1 MPKSTFPLRENV
13 LDFEPYSPGMSID
26 EIRERYQLNNIIKLA
41 SNENPLG
48 TSPVVQKRIAKA
60 ANQSFRYVQAGTPKL
75 TKALSSFLNV
85 PEKHLVVGN
94 GSDEIIDL
102 IIRACPTP
110 GVHNVVACR
119 PSFSMYRLQAKL
131 CDVEFRQ
138 VPLKEDFSFDWQG
151 LLKAI
156 DQNTAIVFLTTP
168 DNPSGYCPPLSAVR
182 AFIEKVPAH
191 CLVVVDEAYV
201 EFCDDPQC
209 GSSLRFFAEFPNLAI
224 LRTFS
229 KIGGLAGIRLGY
241 GILPESLA
249 TALAAIKP
257 PFSVNVLAQEA
268 GLAIIDDNVFF
279 EETFKTVQEGRQFLT
294 QSLQQLGCKV
304 FPSQT
309 NFLMF
314 GLPAGCSQSARQIF
328 EELLTRGIIIRPLSS
343 YALPDYLRVT
353 VGTPAEN
360 TAFIERLTEVFH
372 GQ

>member
-1 MPKSTFPLRENV
+1 MPKPTFPLRENV
-13 LDFEPYSPGMSID
+13 LDFEPYSPGMNID
-26 EIRERYQLNNIIKLA
+26 EIRERYQLENIIKLA

-48 TSPVVQKRIAKA
+48 TSPVVQKRLSKA
-60 ANQSFRYVQAGTPKL
+60 ADQSFRYVQAGTPKL
-75 TKALSSFLNV
+75 TKALASFLSV
-85 PEKHLVVGN
+85 PENSLVVGN

-102 IIRACPTP
+102 IIRTCPTP

-131 CDVEFRQ
+131 CDVEFKT
-138 VPLKEDFSFDWQG
+138 VPLKDDFSFDWQG
-151 LLKAI
+151 LLDTI
-156 DQNTAIVFLTTP
+156 DHNTALVFLTTP
-168 DNPSGYCPPLSAVR
+168 DNPSGYCPPLSAMR
-182 AFIEKVPAH
+182 AFIEKVPPH

-209 GSSLRFFAEFPNLAI
+209 GSSLRFFNEFPNLAI

-241 GILPESLA
+241 GILPL
-249 TALAAIKP
+249 ALAKAIAAVKP

-268 GLAIIDDNVFF
+268 GLAIIEDKVFL
-279 EETFKTVQEGRQFLT
+279 EKTFQTVQEGRRFLT
-294 QSLQQLGCKV
+294 QSLEGLGCKV

-314 GLPAGCSQSARQIF
+314 ALPKKCAKTAKQVF
-328 EELLTRGIIIRPLSS
+328 EDLLTHGIIIRPLNS

-353 VGTPAEN
+353 VGTASEN
-360 TAFIERLTEVFH
+360 TAFITSLAEVMH
-372 GQ
+372 D

>member
-1 MPKSTFPLRENV
+1 MPKPTFSLRENV
-13 LDFEPYSPGMSID
+13 LDFEPYSPGMNID
-26 EIRERYQLNNIIKLA
+26 EIRDRYQLQNIIKLA

-48 TSPVVQKRIAKA
+48 TSPVVQKRLSKA
-60 ANQSFRYVQAGTPKL
+60 ADQCFRYVQAGTPKL

-85 PEKHLVVGN
+85 PEKHLIVGN

-102 IIRACPTP
+102 IIRVCPTP

-131 CDVEFRQ
+131 CDVEFKE
-138 VPLKEDFSFDWQG
+138 VPLMDDFSFNWQG
-151 LLKAI
+151 LLETI
-156 DQNTAIVFLTTP
+156 DHSTAIVFLTTP
-168 DNPSGYCPPLSAVR
+168 DNPSGYCPPLSVMR
-182 AFIEKVPAH
+182 DFIEKVPPH

-209 GSSLRFFAEFPNLAI
+209 GSSLRFFNEFPNLAI

-241 GILPESLA
+241 GILPE
-249 TALAAIKP
+249 ALAKAIASVKP

-268 GLAIIDDNVFF
+268 GLAIMEDTVFLQK
-279 EETFKTVQEGRQFLT
+279 TFQTVQEGRLFLT
-294 QSLQQLGCKV
+294 KSLEQIGCKV

-314 GLPAGCSQSARQIF
+314 ALPKQCRKTARQVF
-328 EELLTRGIIIRPLSS
+328 EDLLARGIIIRPLGS

-353 VGTPAEN
+353 VGTASEN
-360 TAFIERLTEVFH
+360 ATFIARLTEVMH
-372 GQ
+372 DN